1 MFKLPAILL
10 CNVLKKENGHLL
22 CLINFKRCT
31 IIHNVWGGLCPL
43 RKRPL
48 KLARHEEFSVFA
60 QCAKRK
66 EEELL

>member
-10 CNVLKKENGHLL
+10 CNVLKKENRHLL
-22 CLINFKRCT
+22 CLIN
-31 IIHNVWGGLCPL
+31 
-43 RKRPL
+43 
-48 KLARHEEFSVFA
+48 LARHEEFSVFA